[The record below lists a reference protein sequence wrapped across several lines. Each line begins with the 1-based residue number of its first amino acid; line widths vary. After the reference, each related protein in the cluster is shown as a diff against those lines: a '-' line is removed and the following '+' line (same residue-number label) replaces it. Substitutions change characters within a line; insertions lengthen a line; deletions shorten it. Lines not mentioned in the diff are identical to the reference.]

1 MATKSIKSEYNPLL
15 KAAVLIFTVIFAGLS
30 GAGTLYALRAE
41 VFYPEEYTLTQSVP
55 FAEQLR
61 SDIIRIDNMPLDMD
75 YSQNFSYGD
84 YKKHCPAAAQITATF
99 EKNTEYCLKIYDT
112 IVKLKQL
119 KPQQVNE
126 DYDFEEYDEEILEE
140 SYEYEEFTVPATTL
154 PYNTDDIF
162 NIDEKYDSYYEWEAD
177 YVALRTELFKYV
189 SDATSRETIKADLA
203 QNCENTIRMAYEDAK
218 AVYLNNTV
226 NNHNK
231 NLHFYVSSLDGKFVQ
246 TNLPDGTDIERFKKD
261 INENACYSLVF
272 DGKKRLTPEIEVPN
286 PMWFSDFINANSG
299 GIFEI
304 NNLTESFEDKIVY
317 LKIDAVPEKG
327 DEYANILREYNTVRT
342 AKTNGVGLT
351 AAFALV
357 STALLILLVC
367 LCGKREDGT
376 SRLIWCDKI
385 PFIIKALFNAAVIV
399 LAGAWFVLVVSCD
412 LFPGEFFGGGNIFAV
427 ITDKTLLVLAA
438 VPVAVISLAICDFAM
453 YVKRNGDCGT
463 FSRRFLLSFL
473 VTEIYKSVKSN
484 HNALRG
490 RKKMPKSIA
499 IKILIFAA
507 VNAILITF
515 MILLP
520 GSSFYELIIPCL
532 GIGFIFNFICLIFAI
547 RFLDGVGK
555 LGDFAAELKN
565 GNYNAVIDRD
575 KFVTELRPFV
585 ADLDD
590 CRSINENAVNEAIR
604 GEKLKTELITNVSHD
619 LKTPLTSIINYISL
633 LKLDNCT
640 EEDKAKYLDILDEK
654 STKLKRLIEDLT
666 EASKATSGNIKMTLT
681 PVNLSELALQ
691 AVGENSD
698 VLENE
703 GLELVLTQHE
713 SDIGVLADSQ
723 HTFRIIDNLFSN
735 AKKYS
740 LTGTRVY
747 VDVYKDKAYGCFS
760 MKNVSRE
767 KLNISPDELTERF
780 VRGDNSRTTDGS
792 GLGLSI
798 ARSFTELQNGIFD
811 ISIDGDMFKVTV
823 CLPLTD
829 K

>member
-61 SDIIRIDNMPLDMD
+61 SDIISIDNMPLDMD

-84 YKKHCPAAAQITATF
+84 YKKNCPAAAEITATF
-99 EKNTEYCLKIYDT
+99 EKDTEYCLKIYDT

-119 KPQQVNE
+119 RPQQANE
-126 DYDFEEYDEEILEE
+126 DYDFEEYDEEIIEE
-140 SYEYEEFTVPATTL
+140 SYEYEEFTAPATTL
-154 PYNTDDIF
+154 PYNSDDIF
-162 NIDEKYDSYYEWEAD
+162 NIEEKYDSYYEWEAD
-177 YVALRTELFKYV
+177 YAALRTELFKYV

-203 QNCENTIRMAYEDAK
+203 VNCENTIRSAYEDAK

-304 NNLTESFEDKIVY
+304 NNLTESFENKIVY
-317 LKIDAVPEKG
+317 LKIDAAAEKG
-327 DEYANILREYNTVRT
+327 DEYANILHEYNTART
-342 AKTNGVGLT
+342 AGTSGVGLT
-351 AAFALV
+351 AAFALISV
-357 STALLILLVC
+357 ALLILLIC
-367 LCGKREDGT
+367 LCGKQEDGT

-385 PFIIKALFNAAVIV
+385 PFIIKALFDAAVIV
-399 LAGAWFVLVVSCD
+399 LAGAWFVLAVTCD
-412 LFPGEFFGGGNIFAV
+412 MFPGEFFGSNFIAV
-427 ITDKTLLVLAA
+427 ITDRVLLMLAA

-463 FSRRFLLSFL
+463 FSRRFLLSFII
-473 VTEIYKSVKSN
+473 TGIYRSVKSN
-484 HNALRG
+484 HNALRE

-499 IKILIFAA
+499 IKILIFAVA
-507 VNAILITF
+507 NAILITL
-515 MILLP
+515 MILLADDKL
-520 GSSFYELIIPCL
+520 YELFVPCL
-532 GIGFIFNFICLIFAI
+532 LIGFIFNFVCLIFAI

-565 GNYNAVIDRD
+565 GNYNAVIERE
-575 KFVTELRPFV
+575 KFVTELRPFA

-590 CRSINENAVNEAIR
+590 CRSINENAVNEAIK
-604 GEKLKTELITNVSHD
+604 GERLKTELITNVSHD
-619 LKTPLTSIINYISL
+619 LKTPLTSIINYVSL

-640 EEDKAKYLDILDEK
+640 DEDRAKYLDILDEK

-666 EASKATSGNIKMTLT
+666 EASKATSGNIKMNVM

-713 SDIGVLADSQ
+713 NDIAVLADSQ

-747 VDVYKDKAYGCFS
+747 VDVYKAQGYGCFS
-760 MKNVSRE
+760 IKNVSRE
-767 KLNISPDELTERF
+767 KLNISPVELTERF

-811 ISIDGDMFKVTV
+811 ISIDGDMFKVTI
-823 CLPLTD
+823 CLPLTSN
-829 K
+829 

>member
-1 MATKSIKSEYNPLL
+1 MATKSIKSEYNPFL
-15 KAAVLIFTVIFAGLS
+15 KAAVLVLTVIFAGLS

-41 VFYPEEYTLTQSVP
+41 IFYPDEYTLTQSIP
-55 FAEQLR
+55 FATQLR
-61 SDIIRIDNMPLDMD
+61 SDIIRIDSMPLDMD

-84 YKKHCPAAAQITATF
+84 YKKNCPAVAEITATF
-99 EKNTEYCLKIYDT
+99 EKDTEYCLKIYDT
-112 IVKLKQL
+112 IVKLKAL

-126 DYDFEEYDEEILEE
+126 DDEFDEYDEEVIEE
-140 SYEYEEFTVPATTL
+140 TYEYDEFTVPATTL

-177 YVALRTELFKYV
+177 YAALRIELFKYV

-203 QNCENTIRMAYEDAK
+203 ENCENTIRMAYEGAK
-218 AVYLNNTV
+218 FVYLNNTV
-226 NNHNK
+226 NNHYK

-246 TNLPDGTDIERFKKD
+246 TNLPAGTDIERFKKE
-261 INENACYSLVF
+261 ISKNACYSLVF
-272 DGKKRLTPEIEVPN
+272 DGQKRFTPELETPK
-286 PMWFSDFINANSG
+286 PMWFSDFINAGSNDV
-299 GIFEI
+299 FEI

-376 SRLIWCDKI
+376 SRLIWCDRI
-385 PFIIKALFNAAVIV
+385 PFIIRALFNAAVIV
-399 LAGAWFVLVVSCD
+399 LAGAWFVMVVSCD
-412 LFPGEFFGGGNIFAV
+412 LFPGESFGGNIIEI
-427 ITDKTLLVLAA
+427 ITDKTMLVLAA
-438 VPVAVISLAICDFAM
+438 VSVAVISLSVCDFAM

-463 FSRRFLLSFL
+463 FSRRFLLSFI
-473 VTEIYKSVKSN
+473 VTGIYKSIKANRS
-484 HNALRG
+484 ALRE

-507 VNAILITF
+507 VNVILIII

-520 GSSFYELIIPCL
+520 GSSFYEFIIPCIL
-532 GIGFIFNFICLIFAI
+532 IGFIFNFVCLIFAI
-547 RFLDGVGK
+547 RFFDGVGK
-555 LGDFAAELKN
+555 LGDFAAALRS

-575 KFVTELRPFV
+575 KFVTELRPFA

-590 CRSINENAVNEAIR
+590 CRSINENAVNEAIK
-604 GEKLKTELITNVSHD
+604 GERLKTELITNVSHD
-619 LKTPLTSIINYISL
+619 LKTPLTSIINYVSL

-640 EEDKAKYLDILDEK
+640 DEDRAKYLDILDEK

-666 EASKATSGNIKMTLT
+666 EASKATSGNIKMNVTS
-681 PVNLSELALQ
+681 VNLSELALQ

-713 SDIGVLADSQ
+713 NDIAVLADSQ

-747 VDVYKDKAYGCFS
+747 VDVYKAQGYGCFS
-760 MKNVSRE
+760 IKNVSRE

-811 ISIDGDMFKVTV
+811 ISIDGDMFKVTI